1 MQRFPCPF
9 CGPRDETEFH
19 FGGEAGKVR
28 PEPAASVSAEDWG
41 HYLHAASNSR
51 GFSRE
56 IWVHQTCGEFF
67 LMERDTV
74 THAVKGSQALGV
86 HDGAEGGS

>member
-1 MQRFPCPF
+1 MQLFSCPF

-28 PEPAASVSAEDWG
+28 PEPAPDIEPDRWST
-41 HYLHAASNSR
+41 YLYTNVNPK
-51 GFSRE
+51 GPTRE
-56 IWVHQTCGEFF
+56 IWVHLACNEFF

-74 THAVKGSQALGV
+74 THEVAGSHALRR
-86 HDGAEGGS
+86 EG